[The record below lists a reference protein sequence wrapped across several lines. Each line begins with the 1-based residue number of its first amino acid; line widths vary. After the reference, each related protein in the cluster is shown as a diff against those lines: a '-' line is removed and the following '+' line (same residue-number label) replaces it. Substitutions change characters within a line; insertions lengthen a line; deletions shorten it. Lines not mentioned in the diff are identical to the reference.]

1 MNDTVK
7 PVSVNLNY
15 LQHLISNPEYEIA
28 VMLPTRGR
36 TEALK
41 TSLLSLVDTA
51 RDLDRINFMLA
62 FDDDDVDTVNWFKE
76 NLDPILHE
84 RGINCTSYTFPRMG
98 YARLNEYLNQLANFA
113 SADWFMFWNDDAIM
127 HTTGWD
133 DKIVEHTGKFRCLRM
148 PTHNSH
154 PYAIFPIVPKE
165 WYMLFGYL
173 SAHQI
178 TDAWCSQISYLVDIM
193 VNIDVD
199 VTHDRHD
206 ITGNNKDETF
216 DNRVM
221 FEGNHNDPKDFNY
234 ESWRLRRF
242 RDAAKIAW
250 YLKTQGEDITWFQNV
265 MIGKQDPWEKMTGPE
280 FDPNKQL
287 KVFK

>member
-1 MNDTVK
+1 MNNEVK

-15 LQHLISNPEYEIA
+15 LQHLVSPPEFEIA

-41 TSLLSLVDTA
+41 TSILSLVDTA
-51 RDLDRINFMLA
+51 SDLDRIQFLLA
-62 FDDDDVDTVNWFKE
+62 FDADDNDTVNWFKE
-76 NLDPILHE
+76 NVDPILHE
-84 RGINCTSYTFPRMG
+84 RGVNCTSYTFPRMG

-127 HTTGWD
+127 HSQGWD

-178 TDAWCSQISYLVDIM
+178 TDAWCSQIAYLVDIM

-250 YLKTQGEDITWFQNV
+250 YLKTQEEDITWFQNV
-265 MIGKQDPWEKMTGPE
+265 MLGKQDPWEKMTGSE